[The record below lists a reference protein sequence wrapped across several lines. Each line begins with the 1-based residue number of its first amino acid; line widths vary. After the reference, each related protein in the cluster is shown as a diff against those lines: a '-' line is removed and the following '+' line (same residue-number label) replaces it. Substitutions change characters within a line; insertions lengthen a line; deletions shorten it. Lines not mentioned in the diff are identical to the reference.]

1 MRSVFPPYVSTR
13 SSTAQTSVRLL
24 VTILC
29 LLNVTKSFGD
39 VVLQESDSTVYILI
53 DPNSFNDKTLKS
65 VYESVFDLS
74 VSKNKLQKLNFQD
87 KENISLKMWD
97 NYNFYDPDIASKIS
111 KINNQPSTRIQ
122 IGDSLLFPSLPAIPA
137 SYASTDYVQI
147 VNFESEKPKIDVKRL
162 MAISLQE
169 ASAANQVSPR
179 EAGMW
184 ALQFSSREEALLFMN
199 SPKFRKLGVM
209 DKCSIVENTPTQ
221 LSYMLRYDS
230 MAATGSSTVTSDSVD
245 MSFLN
250 ATDFGQLYVL
260 DEFNDNKC
268 THGSYVM
275 DVIKLTLAK
284 HKIPATYSNIVPVPI
299 NFFDNRNKCIT
310 LLKRYYAQLPEGEFR
325 KLKEQNIPK
334 LVSLIKKCKSCL
346 PEEYISSIFKYC
358 YNTEKAD
365 VISTSFVI
373 DSYTYD
379 IVPRIPNKRTVEL
392 VASSTNDTF
401 FNIEDRLD
409 PSGVGL
415 QLPKYEPL
423 YTYFKNRED
432 GGIIVAAKNS
442 QGEIHGMT
450 SVNGRGVTVLGRGDG
465 WKGECIKETVLG
477 TSFATPEISAQLYI
491 FKAYLRHKGEYLHP
505 LEIKKRLVLSSD
517 LDSKFVGRVGSA
529 GLPNFKKL
537 MVFDRGYLV
546 DRLGALTTLSAPAA
560 ANKPFVKINGSS
572 NNVELGRD
580 DPDTRRICGLQY
592 VDGEFYIFFENEL
605 AWRKANV
612 TEVSITLVSGGATI
626 TLNRDDFIQQFK
638 QIVILKNQ

>member
-1 MRSVFPPYVSTR
+1 MRLVIFPNVKSL
-13 SSTAQTSVRLL
+13 SSASLKPAVL
-24 VTILC
+24 LC
-29 LLNVTKSFGD
+29 LLLSLFNVTISLGRIPIQD
-39 VVLQESDSTVYILI
+39 SDSTVYILI

-65 VYESVFDLS
+65 VYTSVFDLS
-74 VSKNKLQKLNFQD
+74 FSKNKLQKLNFQD
-87 KENISLKMWD
+87 KENISLKMWN

-111 KINNQPSTRIQ
+111 EINNKAPTRIQ
-122 IGDSLLFPSLPAIPA
+122 IGDNLLFPSLPATPA

-147 VNFESEKPKIDVKRL
+147 VNFESQKPKIDVKRL
-162 MAISLQE
+162 MAINSSTE
-169 ASAANQVSPR
+169 GVAMDVSPR

-199 SPKFRKLGVM
+199 SSEFQKLKVM
-209 DKCSIVENTPTQ
+209 DKCSLVENTPTQ
-221 LSYMLRYDS
+221 LSYTLRYDS

-245 MSFLN
+245 MSFLT
-250 ATDFGQLYVL
+250 AADFGQLYVL
-260 DEFNDNKC
+260 DEFKDNKC

-284 HKIPATYSNIVPVPI
+284 HKIPTTHTNVVPVPI
-299 NFFDNRNKCIT
+299 NFFDNRKKCIE
-310 LLKRYYAQLPEGEFR
+310 LLERYYAQLPEGEFR
-325 KLKEQNIPK
+325 KLKQQNIPK

-358 YNTEKAD
+358 YNAEKTD

-379 IVPRIPNKRTVEL
+379 IVPRIPNKSTVEL

-401 FNIEDRLD
+401 FNIEDKLD
-409 PSGVGL
+409 PSGIGL

-450 SVNGRGVTVLGRGDG
+450 SVNGRGVAVLGRGDG
-465 WKGECIKETVLG
+465 WNGDCISETVLG

-491 FKAYLRHKGEYLHP
+491 FKAYLRHEGEYLHP

-517 LDSKFVGRVGSA
+517 LEASFVGRVGSA

-537 MVFDRGYLV
+537 MIFDRGYIV
-546 DRLGALTTLSAPAA
+546 DRFGAITTLNTLATD
-560 ANKPFVKINGSS
+560 KPFVKINGSS
-572 NNVELGRD
+572 ASIELGRD

-612 TEVSITLVSGGATI
+612 TEVSITLVSGGATTI
-626 TLNRDDFIQQFK
+626 LNRDDFIQQFK